1 MLVWRVWSGDNQLV
15 SWLDATLYLLYKG
28 GKDRGPSSHLVQGIL
43 LISGAVKVLSLV
55 VLRRMAEQLHQR
67 MQQQR
72 IGFERS
78 KSCQGAYAVVE
89 RSDRC
94 GNGFIISC
102 LSIKSTL
109 VFDFVDRQGVRF
121 YPPVNGPAGTRGPMY
136 AEADRRGGQATV

>member
-15 SWLDATLYLLYKG
+15 SWLEAALYLLYNEARIE
-28 GKDRGPSSHLVQGIL
+28 DPPPHLVQGIL

-67 MQQQR
+67 MQQHR

-78 KSCQGAYAVVE
+78 KSCQGTYAVVE
-89 RSDRC
+89 RSNRC

-109 VFDFVDRQGVRF
+109 VFDFMDRQGIRL